1 MLHLHAIDIVIIVA
15 YLLSTVLIG
24 YWVSKRA
31 SQSMQNYFLGGNAM
45 PWYMLGI
52 SNASG
57 MFDISGTMLLVSWMF
72 VYGLKSVWIP
82 WLWPTFNQVFL
93 MVYLSAWLRRSKVMT
108 GAEWIK
114 TRFGT
119 GPGAQLSHVIV
130 VIYAFVSI
138 IGFFTYAFKGIGKFA
153 QTYLPW
159 HLSANEYALILIAIT
174 AIYVIKGGMISVVI
188 TEVVQFFILSIASF
202 AVGIIAMSKVAPDML
217 RRVVPAGWDNIFFG
231 WHLNLDWST
240 LLPAATAKIADDRYE
255 LFGFF
260 VMMLLF
266 KGIPISAAG
275 PAPNYDMQRVLSAK
289 NPREA
294 SIMSAWVNVVLTP
307 PRYFLVIGLT
317 VLAAAFFGPDL
328 RAMGTHLDFELVLPQ
343 ALGRFV
349 PMGLL
354 GFLIAGLLAAFMSN
368 FAATVNAAPPY
379 FVNDIY
385 KRYINPNASPKTY
398 VRLSYLAS
406 FTVIVIGVIFGWSV
420 TSVNEVVVWIV
431 SGLWGGYTA
440 SNVLKWYWWRFNG
453 YGYFWG
459 MVTGI
464 ASALAMPR
472 IAPLFPFV
480 QHLMAKFT
488 INMEVVIIFPLVV
501 GISLIGCLLG
511 TLLTKPESDEVLMD
525 FYRRVRP
532 WGFWGPVLRK
542 VLAEDPG
549 FKRNRDFFR
558 DMFNIAIGIVW
569 QVSLV
574 ALPLYIVIQEF
585 QRAAIALGAIL
596 VTSLILKF
604 TWYDHLNER
613 EVETDKAA
621 ANDVSQ
627 EVTEMLLAT
636 QAEANVTSLD
646 HAALFAKYGFYAGL
660 AAMFAFPRVWGAVGM
675 AIIGAVCAGGGSALG
690 SAVGLFFDAL
700 NLKPAEGDHLP
711 SKLPLAASA
720 LVLGI
725 IGLVAWYL
733 PMAGLPITITGFM
746 LGRSALLS
754 THRSLAL
761 KGMGLSLVGLLLSA
775 VNAYVGALM
784 MVQAGMAA
792 HGY

>member
-1 MLHLHAIDIVIIVA
+1 MHLHVVDLAIIVG

-24 YWVSKRA
+24 YWVSHRA
-31 SQSMQNYFLGGNAM
+31 SQSMQNYFLGGNSM

-82 WLWPTFNQVFL
+82 WLWPTFNQIFL

-119 GPGAQLSHVIV
+119 GRGAQFSHIIV

-159 HLSANEYALILIAIT
+159 HLSANEYALILITIT

-217 RRVVPAGWDNIFFG
+217 HRVVPAGWDNIFFG

-240 LLPAATAKIADDRYE
+240 LLPAATEKVHQDGYG

-294 SIMSAWVNVVLTP
+294 SLMSAWVNIVLTP

-317 VLAAAFFGPDL
+317 VLAAAFFGPNL
-328 RAMGTHLDFELVLPQ
+328 RAMGTNMDFELVLPY

-385 KRYINPNASPKTY
+385 KRYINPHASPKTY

-406 FTVIVIGVIFGWSV
+406 FSVIVIGVAIGWNV

-453 YGYFWG
+453 WGYFWG
-459 MVTGI
+459 MLTGI
-464 ASALAMPR
+464 ASALGTPK
-472 IAPLFPFV
+472 IVEHIPFV
-480 QHLMAKFT
+480 QHLLAT
-488 INMEVVIIFPLVV
+488 YSINMEVVFIFPLVLA
-501 GISLIGCLLG
+501 ISLIGCLLG
-511 TLLTKPESDEVLMD
+511 TLLTKPESDEVLLD

-532 WGFWGPVLRK
+532 WGFWGPVLKK
-542 VLAEDPG
+542 VLAEDPS
-549 FKRNRDFFR
+549 FKRNMDFPR
-558 DMFNIAIGIVW
+558 DMFNIAVGIAW
-569 QVSLV
+569 QVALV

-585 QRAAIALGAIL
+585 YRAGLALAVIL
-596 VTSLILKF
+596 GTSAILKF
-604 TWYDHLNER
+604 TWFDHLNER

-621 ANDVSQ
+621 AHD
-627 EVTEMLLAT
+627 EAVT
-636 QAEANVTSLD
+636 
-646 HAALFAKYGFYAGL
+646 AK
-660 AAMFAFPRVWGAVGM
+660 
-675 AIIGAVCAGGGSALG
+675 
-690 SAVGLFFDAL
+690 
-700 NLKPAEGDHLP
+700 
-711 SKLPLAASA
+711 
-720 LVLGI
+720 
-725 IGLVAWYL
+725 
-733 PMAGLPITITGFM
+733 
-746 LGRSALLS
+746 
-754 THRSLAL
+754 
-761 KGMGLSLVGLLLSA
+761 
-775 VNAYVGALM
+775 
-784 MVQAGMAA
+784 
-792 HGY
+792 

>member
-1 MLHLHAIDIVIIVA
+1 MHLHTIDICIIVA
-15 YLLSTVLIG
+15 YLISTVLIG
-24 YWVSKRA
+24 YWVSHRA
-31 SQSMQNYFLGGNAM
+31 SQSMQNYFLGGNTM

-82 WLWPTFNQVFL
+82 WLWPTFNQIFL

-114 TRFGT
+114 TRFGV
-119 GPGAQLSHVIV
+119 GRGAQLSHLIV

-138 IGFFTYAFKGIGKFA
+138 IGFFSYAFKGIGKFA
-153 QTYLPW
+153 QTFLPW

-202 AVGIIAMSKVAPDML
+202 SVGVIAMSKVAPDML
-217 RRVVPAGWDNIFFG
+217 HRVVPAGWDNIFFG

-240 LLPAATAKIADDRYE
+240 LLPAAGEKVAQDGYG

-260 VMMLLF
+260 VVMLLF

-294 SIMSAWVNVVLTP
+294 SMMSAWVNIVLTP

-317 VLAAAFFGPDL
+317 VLAAAFYGPNL
-328 RAMGTHLDFELVLPQ
+328 RAMGTNMDFELVLPY

-349 PMGLL
+349 PVGLL

-385 KRYINPNASPKTY
+385 KRFINPNASPKTY

-406 FTVIVIGVIFGWSV
+406 LAVVVIGVAIGWKV
-420 TSVNEVVVWIV
+420 TSVNAVVVWIV

-459 MVTGI
+459 MITGI
-464 ASALAMPR
+464 ASALGLPPIVAQV
-472 IAPLFPFV
+472 PFV
-480 QHLMAKFT
+480 QNLLAT
-488 INMEVVIIFPLVV
+488 YSINMDVVIIFPLVL
-501 GISLIGCLLG
+501 GISIVGCLLG
-511 TLLTKPESDEVLMD
+511 TLLTKPEEDAVLMD

-532 WGFWGPVLRK
+532 WGFWRPVLKK
-542 VLAEDPG
+542 VLAEDPS
-549 FKRNRDFFR
+549 FKRNKDFGR
-558 DMFNIAIGIVW
+558 DMFNIAVGIVW

-574 ALPLYIVIQEF
+574 ALPLYIVIREF
-585 QRAAIALGAIL
+585 LRAGLALAIIL
-596 VTSLILKF
+596 ATSAILKF

-621 ANDVSQ
+621 A
-627 EVTEMLLAT
+627 
-636 QAEANVTSLD
+636 
-646 HAALFAKYGFYAGL
+646 
-660 AAMFAFPRVWGAVGM
+660 
-675 AIIGAVCAGGGSALG
+675 
-690 SAVGLFFDAL
+690 
-700 NLKPAEGDHLP
+700 GDE
-711 SKLPLAASA
+711 
-720 LVLGI
+720 
-725 IGLVAWYL
+725 
-733 PMAGLPITITGFM
+733 
-746 LGRSALLS
+746 
-754 THRSLAL
+754 
-761 KGMGLSLVGLLLSA
+761 
-775 VNAYVGALM
+775 
-784 MVQAGMAA
+784 
-792 HGY
+792 